1 MSSASVSLQYRVIGM
16 DCAHDARE
24 IEDAARGTGVIRDVR
39 VSVSSQI
46 MTLSLADTT
55 DGPRAVEQAVSA
67 IGYRLDPLV
76 KPQTLQY
83 QVIGM
88 DCADDAREIEEAA
101 RDSGAVQDV
110 RVSVASQV
118 MTVRLTPTGTADAVT
133 RAVNAIGYK
142 LTPITDQSAETA
154 DEAATHASAA
164 YRRAL
169 WIVILLNVGY
179 GLIEMVG
186 GFLSDS
192 QALKADAL
200 DFFGD
205 GLITL
210 LGVIA
215 IGWGLA
221 WRARSALIQ
230 GIFLGI
236 LGLSV
241 LVNTAMRLADGYVP
255 EAELMGAFAIVAL
268 VVNVASTIVLLPHR
282 TGDSNV
288 KAVWMFSRNDA
299 IGNLAVVIAA
309 VVVGWLNASWPDILV
324 AFVIGSLFLQSSWVI
339 VRDARADL
347 ADATA

>member
-1 MSSASVSLQYRVIGM
+1 MSAASTSLQYRVIGM

-46 MTLSLADTT
+46 MTLSLAEPA
-55 DGPRAVEQAVSA
+55 DGTSAVEQAVAA
-67 IGYRLDPLV
+67 IGYRL
-76 KPQTLQY
+76 
-83 QVIGM
+83 
-88 DCADDAREIEEAA
+88 
-101 RDSGAVQDV
+101 
-110 RVSVASQV
+110 
-118 MTVRLTPTGTADAVT
+118 
-133 RAVNAIGYK
+133 
-142 LTPITDQSAETA
+142 TPIGEQASDPGATTA
-154 DEAATHASAA
+154 HASAA

-241 LVNTAMRLADGYVP
+241 LVNTAIRLAEGYVP

-309 VVVGWLNASWPDILV
+309 VIVGWLNASWPDILV

-347 ADATA
+347 AEVTA

>member
-1 MSSASVSLQYRVIGM
+1 MTSASSHVQYR
-16 DCAHDARE
+16 
-24 IEDAARGTGVIRDVR
+24 
-39 VSVSSQI
+39 
-46 MTLSLADTT
+46 
-55 DGPRAVEQAVSA
+55 
-67 IGYRLDPLV
+67 
-76 KPQTLQY
+76 
-83 QVIGM
+83 VIGM
-88 DCADDAREIEEAA
+88 DCADDAREIEDAA
-101 RDSGAVQDV
+101 RVSGAAQNV
-110 RVSVASQV
+110 RVSVATQI
-118 MTVRLTPTGTADAVT
+118 MTVQLAPAGSADAVM
-133 RAVNAIGYK
+133 RAVNAIGYQ
-142 LTPITDQSAETA
+142 LTPITDQ
-154 DEAATHASAA
+154 AAAPTDAA
-164 YRRAL
+164 AAHTSPGYRRAL

-179 GLIEMVG
+179 GLIEMIG

-236 LGLSV
+236 LGVSV
-241 LVNTAMRLADGYVP
+241 LVNTVMRLADGYVP
-255 EAELMGAFAIVAL
+255 EAGMMGAFAIVAL
-268 VVNVASTIVLLPHR
+268 VVNVLSTVVLLPHR
-282 TGDSNV
+282 SGDSNV

-309 VVVGWLNASWPDILV
+309 VIVGWLNSAWPDILV
-324 AFVIGSLFLQSSWVI
+324 AFVIAGLFLQSSWVI
-339 VRDARADL
+339 VRDARVDL